1 MIGLGSDKKL
11 KSHTLNPEIVLFKK
25 LDFQNF
31 AGPLTKDEKDN
42 FDEPVA
48 RLAGKQTDLALVEL
62 HPPPANHCLGQK

>member
-1 MIGLGSDKKL
+1 MK
-11 KSHTLNPEIVLFKK
+11 TQNPEIGLYKK

-31 AGPLTKDEKDN
+31 LRPLASYEKYNYDG
-42 FDEPVA
+42 PVA